1 MIPFETASG
10 VAVNMSTGQ
19 HSCEVRDQRGGSTIR
34 STQIPDSLLAVNS
47 AMDNGQADSL
57 TEVLQIDPECCN
69 LLAVPANLF
78 FRSISKPHLVLKLVF

>member
-1 MIPFETASG
+1 MRPEAARGKCCPFWMEESSISIKTL
-10 VAVNMSTGQ
+10 NPF
-19 HSCEVRDQRGGSTIR
+19 RGGSTIR

-78 FRSISKPHLVLKLVF
+78 FEA